1 MASRKLTFNVNK
13 MTPGTM
19 RLQEDAPQGEEAI
32 GPLYVKNWAWQEDQ
46 GEGGEVI
53 GYDVVLTPI
62 HSAKKAAPRVAAAK
76 KAPAKAAAATKKAPA
91 GRPASK

>member
-1 MASRKLTFNVNK
+1 MASRKLTFNINK

-19 RLQEDAPQGEEAI
+19 RLQEDAPQGEECI

-46 GEGGEVI
+46 AEGGEVI

-62 HSAKKAAPRVAAAK
+62 HSAKKGAVRSTAAK
-76 KAPAKAAAATKKAPA
+76 KAPAKAAVAAKKAPA